1 MGSQRVGH
9 DWSDLAHKQLAGIS
23 SEEVCLHVTQNLRW
37 QRPKYERSLL
47 LFFMS
52 RQHRDSIMA
61 LWSWG
66 LTLSIWFSK
75 QHQHPASTSVQ
86 DGYFSSSCS
95 QTPGRSKRKKKGLTL
110 SITMSITLRTNL
122 RRWAHCLSSLPIGQH
137 MVTWPHQTAEDAG
150 KCSLSSREECVQ
162 FWEPYSKMASDDLQL
177 LILVVLWRLLLHPV
191 GVHVCDQQVYNRGNS
206 VCFQDLGISSISG
219 STLVS

>member
-1 MGSQRVGH
+1 MDRGAWQVQSMGSQRVGH
-9 DWSDLAHKQLAGIS
+9 DWSDLADKQLAGIS
-23 SEEVCLHVTQNLRW
+23 SEEVCLHVTQNPRW

-52 RQHRDSIMA
+52 RQHRDSITA

-86 DGYFSSSCS
+86 GGYFSSSCS
-95 QTPGRSKRKKKGLTL
+95 QTPGRSKRKKTGITL

-137 MVTWPHQTAEDAG
+137 MVTWLHQTAEDAG

-162 FWEPYSKMASDDLQL
+162 FGSHTPRWLPM
-177 LILVVLWRLLLHPV
+177 IF
-191 GVHVCDQQVYNRGNS
+191 NS
-206 VCFQDLGISSISG
+206 WYWWSCEGFSYIQSG
-219 STLVS
+219 FMCVTHRYTIEVTLCATKTGA